1 MKKNGFTLIELLISI
16 TIGMLVIG
24 FGSVALNN
32 FNEQQKV
39 DAVKQ
44 EVLADLRLA
53 RNYAIT
59 EQFNED
65 VPANT
70 DRVIVTINN
79 GTMVVKSQKGDTSDS
94 HDQTFF
100 SKNISSKNVSV
111 VVNGNIQFSV
121 TEGRSIGGKVEIVI
135 EGDVS
140 DSGSKT
146 IKIDDSGL
154 IYEE

>member
-16 TIGMLVIG
+16 AIGMLVIG

-44 EVLADLRLA
+44 EILADLRLA
-53 RNYAIT
+53 KNYAIT

-70 DRVIVTINN
+70 DRIIVTISN
-79 GTMVVKSQKGDTSDS
+79 GMMVAKSQKGEIPNN

-100 SKNISSKNVSV
+100 SKDISSKNVLV
-111 VVNGNIQFSV
+111 VINGNIQFSV
-121 TEGRSIGGKVEIVI
+121 TDGRSINGAVNITIK
-135 EGDVS
+135 GD
-140 DSGSKT
+140 GSKKT

-154 IYEE
+154 IYETQ